1 MISANIVQ
9 DSVNACGNR
18 LTTFVLE
25 FPRWILAEINT
36 HRMFSRNV
44 ASSRAI
50 PVEKMI
56 EMVLKNPAV
65 PEFYG
70 KNQSGMQSLEE
81 LSGESLDKAKGEWLK
96 ARDRA
101 VESARSLLEAGLHKQ
116 YVNRVIEN
124 FMYVRAIVS
133 ATEFENFFALRAHK
147 DSQPEL
153 QKLAYLMLEQYN
165 NSTPKKLQPGEWHI
179 PFGDKIDEDKLTEL
193 VYKNYESE
201 VFHFCGNCSSERV
214 HNKKIEL
221 KKKIAVA
228 RCARISY
235 FNYEGKDDYEADIK
249 LCDRLFGSIPRHL
262 SPAEH
267 VAEALDCEQW
277 EGNFCG
283 FKQYRKFFENENL
296 SDARVIKK

>member
-1 MISANIVQ
+1 MIIANIVQ
-9 DSVNACGNR
+9 DSINSCGNR

-70 KNQSGMQSLEE
+70 RNQSGMQSLEE
-81 LSGESLDKAKGEWLK
+81 LDGESLVKAKNEWLK

-101 VESARSLLEAGLHKQ
+101 VESAKSLLEVGLHKQ

-147 DSQPEL
+147 DAQPEL
-153 QKLAYLMLEQYN
+153 QKLAFLMLDEYN
-165 NSTPKKLQPGEWHI
+165 KSEPKRLNVGEWHI
-179 PFGDKIDEDKLTEL
+179 PFGDKIDQAKLEILETK
-193 VYKNYESE
+193 VY
-201 VFHFCGNCSSERV
+201 GERQQQTYYWYQQQ
-214 HNKKIEL
+214 EL
-221 KKKIAVA
+221 KTKIAVA

-235 FNYEGKDDYEADIK
+235 YNFEGKDDYEADIK
-249 LCDRLFGSIPRHL
+249 LCDRLFGNNPKHL
-262 SPAEH
+262 SPTEH
-267 VAEALDCEQW
+267 VAQAMDDNNW
-277 EGNFCG
+277 YGNFRG
-283 FKQYRKFFENENL
+283 FKQYRKFFLDESL
-296 SDARVIKK
+296 TDDRVTKKI